1 MGKKWNPVNEG
12 RLIVIWQDGEELSWP
27 GEHKRGHGFDL
38 RITNRKEGKEYSMCL
53 GAEFKTLKK
62 KILVKYYGTKERR
75 KIKAMKK
82 NLNIKRRKLRIFVG
96 FWSKDAMIKA
106 TL

>member
-1 MGKKWNPVNEG
+1 MAGW
-12 RLIVIWQDGEELSWP
+12 RRTFLARRTQ
-27 GEHKRGHGFDL
+27 RGHGFDL
-38 RITNRKEGKEYSMCL
+38 RLTNRKEGKEYSMCL

-96 FWSKDAMIKA
+96 F
-106 TL
+106 